1 MKKALVLLPLLSFIA
16 CFEAQRDCKD
26 FKTGTF
32 EFVQNINGVEKKS
45 TFVRTE
51 NIQIETYEGKT
62 DTAEV
67 RWVSDCEFVLTKK
80 HPKNMEE
87 KKAISMKI
95 LSTSKKSYTFEYGIV
110 GNDKKQTGTVTK
122 IN

>member
-1 MKKALVLLPLLSFIA
+1 MKKVLALLLLITFIS
-16 CFEAQRDCKD
+16 CFEAQRECKD

-32 EFVQNINGVEKKS
+32 EFVQKINGVEKKS
-45 TFVRTE
+45 TFIRTE
-51 NIQIETYEGKT
+51 NMQIETYEGKT

-67 RWVSDCEFVLTKK
+67 RWVSDCEFVLKK
-80 HPKNMEE
+80 MHPKNMEE

-95 LSTSKKSYTFEYGIV
+95 LSTSKSSYTFEYGIV
-110 GNDKKQTGTVTK
+110 GSDKKQTGTVTK